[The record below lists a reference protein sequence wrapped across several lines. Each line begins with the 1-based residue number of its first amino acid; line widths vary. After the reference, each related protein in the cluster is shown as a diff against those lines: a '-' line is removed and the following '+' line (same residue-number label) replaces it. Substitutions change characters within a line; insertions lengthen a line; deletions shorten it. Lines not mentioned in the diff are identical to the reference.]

1 MASNKI
7 EYLPIEIIGIILED
21 KSISIMDIMRFKS
34 TCKRLQQTTLSNY
47 FWKKKFYQRC
57 PTARKYCT
65 QKPKK
70 TFDYINFEELI
81 KTGIKHVKK
90 IQYYVSLM
98 SDNNLSTTDKK
109 ELESF
114 LLYIPTINSPLLER
128 LITIVAQYLQPHVS
142 YSVIKMWLDNISQE
156 ILDRVK
162 MKHPTHPIFST
173 SVEQFLFW
181 KNNNINDHFWNS
193 TETMQIILRNI
204 VCSMRS
210 AVMHSACFYDDVWI
224 KDYYKHITNVIQVRS
239 DKTPKERK
247 EGMKFA
253 VGMIVTFSS
262 PDLLWLYDSR
272 TFDGVIIGWH
282 DKYKI
287 FALIDSKDVFPF
299 LNDHANSNFVDKVCC
314 STYRQ
319 PHYIILAE
327 NNKICYAPQ
336 DKISKC
342 PPKEINNIEIGRF
355 FYRFEG
361 THYVPNK
368 NLQQRYPYDMQY
380 YTECITNFG
389 E

>member
-21 KSISIMDIMRFKS
+21 KSIMDIIRFKS
-34 TCKRLQQTTLSNY
+34 TCKRLEQTTLSNY
-47 FWKKKFYQRC
+47 FWKKKS
-57 PTARKYCT
+57 KYD
-65 QKPKK
+65 Q
-70 TFDYINFEELI
+70 
-81 KTGIKHVKK
+81 
-90 IQYYVSLM
+90 
-98 SDNNLSTTDKK
+98 NLT
-109 ELESF
+109 
-114 LLYIPTINSPLLER
+114 PTINSPLLER

-181 KNNNINDHFWNS
+181 KNNNINDHFWNP
-193 TETMQIILRNI
+193 TETMQIMCELEKYIFSELDIHKSLRNI

-327 NNKICYAPQ
+327 NNKICYAAQ
-336 DKISKC
+336 DLISKC
-342 PPKEINNIEIGRF
+342 LPKEINNIAIGRY

-368 NLQQRYPYDMQY
+368 NLQQ
-380 YTECITNFG
+380 
-389 E
+389 